1 MTGIIIK
8 GIAGF
13 YYVAVEGSGIYECK
27 AKGLFRKNG
36 CKPLVGDRVSIKILD
51 EENKE
56 ANIEELLPRKNEL
69 YRPAVA
75 NVDQIILIMA
85 FTDPEPN
92 LVIMDRMLVQ
102 MERLKVPVIICFNKF
117 DLADE
122 ARAEHIK
129 SIYESAGYR
138 VIVCSTVKNH
148 GMDELRKAIAGKTT
162 VLAGPSGV
170 GKSSVTNVIS
180 PEIQMETGEIS
191 AKLKKGRHTTRH
203 SQLIVVEPGTY
214 ICDTPGFT
222 SFSPEPMA
230 KENLRL
236 FYPEMLR
243 HEGECRFSGCVHVNE
258 PGCAVKEAVQKG
270 EIFKERYES
279 YVLLFNELKE
289 HEKNRYR

>member
-36 CKPLVGDRVSIKILD
+36 CKPLVGDNVRIKILD
-51 EENKE
+51 EEQKE
-56 ANIEELLPRKNEL
+56 ANIEEVLPRKNEL

-75 NVDQIILIMA
+75 NIDQIILIMA

-102 MERLKVPVIICFNKF
+102 MERLKIPVVICFNKS
-117 DLADE
+117 DLVDE
-122 ARAEHIK
+122 DRAGYIK
-129 SIYESAGYR
+129 AIYESAGYK
-138 VIVCSTVKNH
+138 VITCSTVKNH
-148 GMDELRKAIAGKTT
+148 GMDEIRKELSGKTT

-180 PEIQMETGEIS
+180 PEMQMETGEIS
-191 AKLKKGRHTTRH
+191 AKLKRGRHTTRH

-230 KENLRL
+230 KEDLRM
-236 FYPEMLR
+236 FYPEMAAY
-243 HEGECRFSGCVHVNE
+243 EGECRFSGCVHVNE
-258 PGCAVKEAVQKG
+258 PGCAVKDAVEKG
-270 EIFKERYES
+270 DIYKERYES
-279 YVLLFNELKE
+279 YLLLFNELKDQE
-289 HEKNRYR
+289 RNRYR